1 MAKTLE
7 PRLVEAL
14 SVALRLSTA
23 ELTDDL
29 DRVAGVTIDQWR
41 ALRNVA
47 GGDGVTMGELS
58 ERLQLPAPTC
68 TRIID
73 AMVDRGL
80 AYRSPGGVDK
90 RRVVVRIAPDGQALL
105 PVLEGLV
112 ERHEQRLRDTN
123 LLPVD
128 ALIAL
133 LADPSRTL
141 EPTHGPTHGPGR
153 GSAAGDTLAEQAVG
167 DAV

>member
-133 LADPSRTL
+133 LANPSR
-141 EPTHGPTHGPGR
+141 THGPTHGPR
-153 GSAAGDTLAEQAVG
+153 HGSAAGDTLAEQAVG